1 MLSAK
6 NHTFVTRLGLHQKIT
21 TCLNAFTGSIFAALE
36 PHQGLYSSTLELTK
50 LRSSEVRAHT
60 ALNGRKINIF
70 EEAVL

>member
-1 MLSAK
+1 
-6 NHTFVTRLGLHQKIT
+6 
-21 TCLNAFTGSIFAALE
+21 
-36 PHQGLYSSTLELTK
+36 